1 MIGYNIIRFY
11 NYYGGSI
18 MNLKKTGKLLAI
30 LGATTALIVSIVKD
44 RNPKENDDIKE
55 NEE

>member
-1 MIGYNIIRFY
+1 
-11 NYYGGSI
+11 